1 MNVMNR
7 TRDNAPNEDA
17 AMKISKL
24 SPHVGAEVT
33 GIDLRQPIDE
43 ATRRRLYDALV
54 EHIALVIRDQDF
66 TPADFLAAAKLFGV
80 PELATRQKQVSPEA
94 APGVFQ
100 LSSRDIDKNG
110 VRKRTGGFWHT
121 DSTQQPC
128 PPKFTTL
135 YPVELPKAGTFTSL
149 ANMRVGYEALPEAVK
164 QRIATMQT
172 VNILVGKVPAGN
184 PDLYG
189 GTKDL
194 AINQQGMT
202 PAIHP
207 LVRTHP
213 EDGHKVLYFNPIK
226 IENIVGMNPEDSHDY
241 LDRLLELA
249 LKPEFIYHHGWKQ
262 GDMLIWDNR
271 SAMHRAGH
279 REGDD
284 YDENDHRTFN
294 RVTLKGP

>member
-1 MNVMNR
+1 MNIISR
-7 TRDNAPNEDA
+7 TSNSSPDQGS
-17 AMKISKL
+17 AMKITKL

-33 GIDLRQPIDE
+33 GIDLRQPVDE

-80 PELATRQKQVSPEA
+80 PELETKQKQVSPD

-100 LSSRDIDKNG
+100 LSSRDLDKNG
-110 VRKRTGGFWHT
+110 VRKRTGAFWHT
-121 DSTQQPC
+121 DATQKPC

-135 YPVELPKAGTFTSL
+135 FPVELPKAGTQTSL
-149 ANMRVGYEALPEAVK
+149 ANMRAGYGTLPEVEK
-164 QRIATMQT
+164 RRLATMKT
-172 VNILVGKVPAGN
+172 VNILVGKVPASN

-207 LVRTHP
+207 LVRVHP

-226 IENIVGMNPEDSHDY
+226 IENIVGMTPEDSHGY

-249 LKPEFIYHHGWKQ
+249 LKPEFIYHHDWKK

-284 YDENDHRTFN
+284 YDEDDHRTFN
-294 RVTLKGP
+294 RVTLQGP

>member
-1 MNVMNR
+1 MNVINR
-7 TRDNAPNEDA
+7 PNQGS
-17 AMKISKL
+17 AMKITKL

-43 ATRRRLYDALV
+43 ATRQRLYGALV

-66 TPADFLAAAKLFGV
+66 APADFLAAAKLFGV
-80 PELATRQKQVSPEA
+80 PELATRQKQVAPEE

-100 LSSRDIDKNG
+100 LSSRDLDKNG

-121 DSTQQPC
+121 DSTQQVT

-149 ANMRVGYEALPEAVK
+149 ANMGASYEALPDDVK
-164 QRIATMQT
+164 QRISTLKT
-172 VNILVGKVPAGN
+172 VNILVGKVPASN
-184 PDLYG
+184 PALYG

-202 PAIHP
+202 PAVHP
-207 LVRTHP
+207 LVRIHP
-213 EDGHKVLYFNPIK
+213 EDGHKVLFFNPIK
-226 IENIVGMNPEDSHDY
+226 IENIVGMTPEDTQ
-241 LDRLLELA
+241 RLLEDLTERM
-249 LKPEFIYHHGWKQ
+249 LKPEFTYAHQWRH

-271 SAMHRAGH
+271 SAFHRASF
-279 REGDD
+279 D
-284 YDENDHRTFN
+284 YDPAQHRLLY
-294 RVTLKGP
+294 RTLVKGDTPR